1 MEKKTLMESEERVAV
16 LRDEIAAHNHAYYV
30 MDKPSISDKAYDALY
45 QELVAIE
52 KAYPELIV
60 SDSPTQRVGGTVLP
74 GFEKVSHDTPMLSLS
89 NAFNQED
96 LLNFDQRIKK
106 LTDKP
111 IQYMCELKIDGLAVS
126 LRYENGEFI
135 RGATRGD
142 GVVGEDITE
151 NLRTVKAIPLRLREP
166 YSFEVRG
173 ECYMPKSSFFNL
185 NEARDE
191 EGLDV
196 FANPRN
202 AAAGSLRQL
211 DTRITAG
218 RNLNVFLYNAA
229 NFAELGVTS
238 QADLL
243 EKLSELG
250 LRTNNQRHLF
260 NTVEE
265 VWAFIEEMTTKRQDL
280 PYEIDGIVIK
290 VNDFETQEEIGY
302 TVRAPKWAIA
312 YKFPA
317 EEQETILRDIEWTV
331 GRTGVVTPTAV
342 MDSVL
347 IAGSTVQR
355 ASLHNVDLVQELDV
369 RIGDTVVIHKAGD
382 IIPEILM
389 VDLEKRPADSEIYQ
403 VPTNCPACESELAH
417 LEEEVAL
424 RCLNPKCPAQVK
436 EGLTHF
442 VSRQAMNINGLGV
455 RVVSQMYEKG
465 LVNAVSDLYTLT
477 MDDLLQLDKVK
488 EKSATNILTAI
499 DDSRTN
505 SLERLIFGLGIRNV
519 GAKAARMLAEEFETI
534 DKLMAATKE
543 EIEAIEG
550 FGEIIADSVVTYF
563 GLTEV
568 AELIETFRENSVNLT
583 YTGRKKT
590 ILTETDSIWQGKTV
604 VLTGKLTTYSR
615 QEATEMIQNLGGKIT
630 GSVSKKTD
638 WLVAGE
644 DAGSKLTKAQSLG
657 IPVWTEAEML
667 AHLERSETND
677 LDE

>member
-52 KAYPELIV
+52 NTYPELIV

-265 VWAFIEEMTTKRQDL
+265 VWAFIEEMTTTRQDL

-424 RCLNPKCPAQVK
+424 RCLNPKCPAQIK

-563 GLTEV
+563 ALPEV

-590 ILTETDSIWQGKTV
+590 VLTETDSIWQGKTV

>member
-52 KAYPELIV
+52 NTYPELIV

-424 RCLNPKCPAQVK
+424 RCLNPKCPAQIK

-563 GLTEV
+563 ALPEV

-590 ILTETDSIWQGKTV
+590 VLTETDSIWQGKTV

>member
-1 MEKKTLMESEERVAV
+1 MEKKTLMESQKRVAI

-265 VWAFIEEMTTKRQDL
+265 VWAFIEEMTTTRQDL

-342 MDSVL
+342 MDPVL

-424 RCLNPKCPAQVK
+424 RCLNPKCPAQIK

-590 ILTETDSIWQGKTV
+590 VLTETDSIWQGKTV

-615 QEATEMIQNLGGKIT
+615 QEATEMIQNLGGKVT